1 MYDLLLND
9 DTIFVENPKMVR
21 ETFGKQMS
29 VTEKMIELLM
39 NSSQNITKAGTWDL
53 REYIL
58 LSLFRIFQVCPEL
71 IEKYAAPLN
80 QHKLNLGKEL

>member
-39 NSSQNITKAGTWDL
+39 NSS
-53 REYIL
+53 
-58 LSLFRIFQVCPEL
+58 
-71 IEKYAAPLN
+71 
-80 QHKLNLGKEL
+80 